1 MLYTEKLNVDYD
13 ANTGPV
19 PSLNWTQFLY
29 FKYRKSITIWDAW
42 QPYFTVTG
50 Y

>member
-1 MLYTEKLNVDYD
+1 
-13 ANTGPV
+13 
-19 PSLNWTQFLY
+19 LY

-50 Y
+50 YWTEYTTLAFTDI